1 MFDESAFVSDS
12 SQEETMKTTT
22 LGPGAIEWLGVHYR
36 TILSTRETGGA
47 ISITDSVSPPGSGP
61 PRHIHHD
68 ADETFVMLTGD
79 TEFWLADETITRGP
93 GETVFVPRGTE
104 HTFHVIS
111 DIPSR
116 HLVILTPGGFEGF
129 FAEMAAG
136 QFRIPDNMPA
146 IEDVAARYNLSFTGP
161 PLGAH

>member
-1 MFDESAFVSDS
+1 
-12 SQEETMKTTT
+12 MKDTI
-22 LGPGAIEWLGVHYR
+22 LGDGAIEWLGVHYR
-36 TILSTRETGGA
+36 TILATADTGGA
-47 ISITDSVSPPGSGP
+47 MSITDSVSPPGSGP

-79 TEFWLADETITRGP
+79 TEFWRDGERFIRGP

-104 HTFHVIS
+104 HTFRVVS
-111 DIPSR
+111 DTPSR

-136 QFRIPDNMPA
+136 NFRIPQDMPA
-146 IEDVAARYNLSFTGP
+146 IEESAARHHLTFTGP
-161 PLGAH
+161 PLTHGDHP